1 MYDVPGRAWRL
12 SLPQGRDVPGRGEK
26 GGVRM
31 HQDFD
36 HLLADHLLAR
46 ERATRRREE
55 AEREPAARLA
65 WAARSSGDG
74 LAGGG
79 KVARGGALLRA
90 WFR

>member
-1 MYDVPGRAWRL
+1 MHRGVPRGYRCHRAGTCLAR
-12 SLPQGRDVPGRGEK
+12 RK

-46 ERATRRREE
+46 ERATRGREE
-55 AEREPAARLA
+55 VERDPAARA
-65 WAARSSGDG
+65 KRAAQSSDDG
-74 LAGGG
+74 IARGGR
-79 KVARGGALLRA
+79 VARGGGALLRA